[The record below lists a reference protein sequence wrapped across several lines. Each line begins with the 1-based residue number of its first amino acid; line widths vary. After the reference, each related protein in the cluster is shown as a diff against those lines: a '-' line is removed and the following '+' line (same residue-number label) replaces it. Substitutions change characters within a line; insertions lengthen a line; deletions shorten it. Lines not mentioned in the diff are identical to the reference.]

1 MPAFGGRLSDDDIQ
15 DVFTKYLDE
24 ENRVVGEPNIVA
36 EAMQM
41 TQANLKDHLSS
52 VERHL
57 IEQAMAATDGV
68 VAKAARLLNM
78 RRTTLVEK
86 LGKYSLNQR
95 SRPVQ
100 YRRRY
105 GPGADIPVSRKFRRC
120 SANHRGWSRPA
131 PRRSRVPLPSTPRSV
146 LIDAVGCADS
156 CHQAAFR

>member
-86 LGKYSLNQR
+86 LGKYSLNQP
-95 SRPVQ
+95 S
-100 YRRRY
+100 
-105 GPGADIPVSRKFRRC
+105 AVSE
-120 SANHRGWSRPA
+120 
-131 PRRSRVPLPSTPRSV
+131 
-146 LIDAVGCADS
+146 
-156 CHQAAFR
+156 